1 MMDPH
6 QEMLEYLAF
15 NVAVV
20 DDFLPDFQAVRE
32 KALAAAYDPLGGG
45 IFETGHYSD
54 YAGDQKSVDRI
65 AEMLGYPL
73 VSAGPLGMG
82 RFCLRT
88 AEMTM
93 GLDIHADDCLLGGIL
108 YLNLQEQCQG
118 GTSIFRHKAT
128 GLYAFP
134 TEQQQEALGLA
145 IEPESYFDYF
155 CKEEGLDRSKWEEI
169 MRVEMRPNRL
179 VLIRGR
185 LFHSHSWLFGD
196 CLANGRLVQLYF
208 LNPANDPDPGWR

>member
-1 MMDPH
+1 MNP
-6 QEMLEYLAF
+6 QEEMLEYLAF
-15 NVAVV
+15 NVGVV

-32 KALAAAYDPLGGG
+32 RALSAQYDPLGGG
-45 IFETGHYSD
+45 IFATGHYSD
-54 YAGDQKSVDRI
+54 YAGDQEAVDRI
-65 AEMLGYPL
+65 AEMVGYPL
-73 VSAGPLGMG
+73 APAGPLGMG

-88 AEMTM
+88 ATMTM

-108 YLNLQEQCQG
+108 YLNTEEHCQG
-118 GTSIFRHKAT
+118 GTSIFRHKET

-134 TEQQQEALGLA
+134 TEEEQGALGLA
-145 IEPESYFDYF
+145 IDPGGYFDYF
-155 CKEEGLDRSKWEEI
+155 CKQEGLDRNKWDEI

-196 CLANGRLVQLYF
+196 SLENGRLVQLYF
-208 LNPANDPDPGWR
+208 LNPANDPGPGWR